1 VTFTAKLGRTLL
13 GVVAVLLAIAAVL
26 FSLLMLTGLLTLPY
40 VRTALA
46 VIVAS
51 LLKFNWGVF
60 WAVLAALAV
69 RRAFIVCW
77 FLRGRWLGEG
87 GKFHVMTERDHTFLV
102 QDRLQDIADNVWE
115 IRKVHAAVR

>member
-1 VTFTAKLGRTLL
+1 MTFTAKLGRTLF
-13 GVVAVLLAIAAVL
+13 GVVAVVVAIAAVL

-40 VRTALA
+40 VRTSLA

-51 LLKFNWGVF
+51 LLTFNWGVF
-60 WAVLAALAV
+60 RALLGALAV

-77 FLRGRWLGEG
+77 FLKGPWLGPDM
-87 GKFHVMTERDHTFLV
+87 KFHTMTERDHTFLV

-115 IRKVHAAVR
+115 IRKAHVAVR